1 MMNKLS
7 AGYAKNENIVWF
19 RSFRLNFEVTAVVTS
34 QEFATE
40 VESMMLDDF
49 SASTRLTNYR
59 LADLTF
65 WQRLKARGSALLA
78 PLL

>member
-1 MMNKLS
+1 
-7 AGYAKNENIVWF
+7 
-19 RSFRLNFEVTAVVTS
+19 
-34 QEFATE
+34 
-40 VESMMLDDF
+40 MMLDDF

-59 LADLTF
+59 LVDLTF